1 MPAPLVHTPR
11 PALSRRAAF
20 ALAPLCALL
29 ALSACA
35 TPEAQLRQGLVNA
48 GLSEPM
54 ARCMARPMVEKL
66 STGQLMKLRSL
77 GRTADLDPSRTSYNE
92 LMRHLRA
99 MQDPEIIRVT
109 ASAALGC
116 SLG

>member
-1 MPAPLVHTPR
+1 MPI
-11 PALSRRAAF
+11 PASPIAARSRRAAV

-66 STGQLMKLRSL
+66 STSQLMKLRSL
-77 GRTADLDPSRTSYNE
+77 GKTGDLDPRRTSYNE